1 MYLELLKTH
10 TKDSKYTNW
19 YIAIIS
25 NSKNRTL
32 EGYVEKHHILPRSF
46 KLGGEKDAANLV
58 SLTAREHFICHRLLV
73 KMMIDKKQKMK
84 MQKAVWLLYKNL
96 PRKGSRSYEY
106 MRLKCTNESREL
118 MRALWQ
124 DPEYIE
130 KQAKAT
136 ETKYK
141 KPGYSEKRSELTKKQ
156 MSDPKQRAIAKNT
169 FAKAHENIDHSSKE
183 WVDRSFGSKE
193 SRQKISDYTK
203 SDIGREKARQRELNK
218 GPEKLSAIGKARAK
232 AAQLKGIAKF
242 GSIEAY
248 KIHCSEIRKGR
259 TRMINLNTLE
269 IKNVKDPSLMSS
281 EWLNLNSISIEERR
295 ELYAK
300 KKRGL
305 C

>member
-1 MYLELLKTH
+1 MYYALWRLT
-10 TKDSKYTNW
+10 TK
-19 YIAIIS
+19 
-25 NSKNRTL
+25 
-32 EGYVEKHHILPRSF
+32 YVI
-46 KLGGEKDAANLV
+46 N
-58 SLTAREHFICHRLLV
+58 T
-73 KMMIDKKQKMK
+73 
-84 MQKAVWLLYKNL
+84 
-96 PRKGSRSYEY
+96 
-106 MRLKCTNESREL
+106 SREYASVREK
-118 MRALWQ
+118 MSTVISSTSKALWK
-124 DPEYIE
+124 DPKYIE

-169 FAKAHENIDHSSKE
+169 FTKAHENIDHSSKE
-183 WVDRSFGSKE
+183 WVDRSIGSKE
-193 SRQKISDYTK
+193 SRQKVSDYTK

-269 IKNVKDPSLMSS
+269 IKNVKDPSLMST
-281 EWLNLNSISIEERR
+281 EWLNLNSISIDERR

>member
-32 EGYVEKHHILPRSF
+32 EGYVEKHHILPKSF
-46 KLGGEKDAANLV
+46 KLGGDKDKNNLAI
-58 SLTAREHFICHRLLV
+58 LTAREHLICHKLLV
-73 KMMIDKKQKMK
+73 RMCISKKH
-84 MQKAVWLLYKNL
+84 
-96 PRKGSRSYEY
+96 RKSMYY
-106 MRLKCTNESREL
+106 ALWRLTTKYVVNTSREYASVREKMATIL
-118 MRALWQ
+118 SSTSKALWQ